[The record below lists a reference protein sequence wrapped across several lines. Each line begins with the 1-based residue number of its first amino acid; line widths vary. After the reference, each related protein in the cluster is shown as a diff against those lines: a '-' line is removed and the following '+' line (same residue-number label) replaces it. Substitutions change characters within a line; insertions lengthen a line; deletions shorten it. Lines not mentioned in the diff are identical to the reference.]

1 MARVAELLES
11 WARARE
17 EPPEEV
23 ARWAAAGNLHD
34 ALREEDPER
43 LKNQVARLF
52 LGLPGKALHGPG
64 AAQRLRE
71 EGVTDEEFLHAIAY
85 HTMGSPGFGNLGL
98 ALYAADFLEPGRKL
112 REKWR
117 GNLRKRAPGELP
129 EVVKEILSA
138 RIRYLLEKG
147 RPIRRE
153 TVEFWNRLS
162 EGQPWT
168 AASEY

>member
-11 WARARE
+11 WARARG

-34 ALREEDPER
+34 TLREENPDR
-43 LKNQVARLF
+43 LKSQVDPVF

-64 AAQRLRE
+64 AARRLRD
-71 EGVTDEEFLHAIAY
+71 EGVADEELLHAIAY
-85 HTMGSPGFGNLGL
+85 HTLGSPGFGILGL

-117 GNLRKRAPGELP
+117 GNLRKRAPAEL
-129 EVVKEILSA
+129 EQVVKEILSA

-147 RPIRRE
+147 RPLRSE
-153 TVEFWNRLS
+153 TVAFWNRIS
-162 EGQPWT
+162 EGQPW
-168 AASEY
+168 ASASEY